1 MSFQEVLLS
10 IANPASMNRQL
21 AKVITVLSRLKNKFL
36 GRVVQTF
43 TESKKSVWFLGKTL
57 KNYF

>member
-43 TESKKSVWFLGKTL
+43 TESKKSV
-57 KNYF
+57 